1 MMLNQDEKYR
11 YNRHLI
17 LDGIGPDG
25 QEKLKKASVLVVGAG
40 GLGCPALLYLAA
52 AGVGKIGIIDDD
64 KVDISNLQRQ
74 ILFSTASV
82 GQNKAEA
89 ARSKLQDLNPHIHF
103 VTFQKRLEAANALDI
118 LREFDIVIDGSDN
131 FSTRYLVNDAC
142 VILDKP
148 FVYGSIFK
156 FEGQLSVFNYKN
168 GPTYRCIFP
177 DPPSAGSVPNC
188 SEIGVLGVLPGI
200 IGTQQAN
207 EALKIILGNGEP
219 CSGKLLLY
227 NALNTEYTS
236 VKISRNEEVVR
247 SVLQNSADFSSRNYA
262 WLCGEAAPLL
272 HDVKEITAAEL
283 KTMLAGPL
291 TIVDVREPSEQPK
304 FMHHQ
309 VINIPMA
316 DLENRMEEIPK
327 TGPVVVICQSGK
339 RSFAAVELLQDKHNF
354 TNLVSLKGGMNGY
367 V

>member
-11 YNRHLI
+11 YNRQLI
-17 LDGIGPDG
+17 LDGVGPEG
-25 QEKLKKASVLVVGAG
+25 QEKLKNASILVIGAG

-52 AGVGKIGIIDDD
+52 AGVGRIGIIDDD

-74 ILFSTASV
+74 ILFSTNSV

-89 ARSKLQDLNPHIHF
+89 AKNRLVELNPHVKF
-103 VTFQKRLEAANALDI
+103 VTFQKRLEASNALDI
-118 LREFDIVIDGSDN
+118 ISDFDIVIDGSDN

-142 VILDKP
+142 VFLNKP

-207 EALKIILGNGEP
+207 EALKIVLSNGDP

-227 NALNTEYTS
+227 NALKTEYTS
-236 VKISRNEEVVR
+236 VKISRNEAAVQD
-247 SVLQNSADFSSRNYA
+247 VLKNFSDFSTRNYA
-262 WLCGEAAPLL
+262 WLCGEISN
-272 HDVKEITAAEL
+272 HSTVKEISAIEL
-283 KTMLAGPL
+283 KDMLTGDL
-291 TIVDVREPSEQPK
+291 TIVDVRELTEQPRFK
-304 FMHHQ
+304 HKS
-309 VINIPMA
+309 VI
-316 DLENRMEEIPK
+316 EIPISALEK
-327 TGPVVVICQSGK
+327 RSNEIPRKGNVVVLCQSGK
-339 RSFAAVELLQDKHNF
+339 RSFSAVEILQNSHNF